1 MGGLDSLFS
10 PLSKFFYWILEF
22 IHGWGVSWSWSIVIL
37 TIFVRIVLIPLTW
50 RQIKS
55 MRAMQALAPQIK
67 VLQEKYK
74 DNKQLLNQ
82 KTMEFYQENK
92 VSPFGS
98 CLPLIL
104 LLPVFLGLYYMLRD
118 QGQPGGSFAFPN
130 PTVGWLWMAD
140 ITKFDIILMFLYIG
154 SQFVASWQTARKGAG
169 QQKIIAYM
177 MPIMVGIFMFIGK
190 WPAGLF
196 IYWFTSNLWTIAQ
209 QYVAEK
215 LKPMPV
221 QAVIPS
227 AKEKAPVRSSSAKT
241 PAKTPART
249 PVKPGAKPGTK
260 AGAAPAKAK
269 ATTSTQPAKK
279 SGGNTSGQGTSA
291 KGQAA
296 GSKGKRPDGGAGGP
310 KSSR

>member
-1 MGGLDSLFS
+1 
-10 PLSKFFYWILEF
+10 
-22 IHGWGVSWSWSIVIL
+22 
-37 TIFVRIVLIPLTW
+37 
-50 RQIKS
+50 
-55 MRAMQALAPQIK
+55 
-67 VLQEKYK
+67 
-74 DNKQLLNQ
+74 
-82 KTMEFYQENK
+82 
-92 VSPFGS
+92 
-98 CLPLIL
+98 
-104 LLPVFLGLYYMLRD
+104 
-118 QGQPGGSFAFPN
+118 
-130 PTVGWLWMAD
+130 MAD

-241 PAKTPART
+241 PAKTPVRT

-296 GSKGKRPDGGAGGP
+296 GSKSKRPDGGAGGP
-310 KSSR
+310 TSSS